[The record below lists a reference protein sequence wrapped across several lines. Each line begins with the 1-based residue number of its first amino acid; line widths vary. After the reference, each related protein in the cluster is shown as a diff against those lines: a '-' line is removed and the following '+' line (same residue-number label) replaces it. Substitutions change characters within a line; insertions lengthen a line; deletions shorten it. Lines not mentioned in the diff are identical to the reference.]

1 MPCQTMGVLP
11 PTSLTP
17 AMLYLILVAFV
28 AALGG
33 FLFGYDTAIISGT
46 IGFVKTKFELDAV
59 TEGWFVSSALVG
71 CIIGVA
77 FTGLINDWF
86 GRKKALLISGL
97 LFLISAAGCMLA
109 PSLSPL
115 IFFRLIG
122 GIGVG
127 VASMTSPLFIAEISP
142 PHLRGRLVTLYQL
155 AITVGILVAY
165 FANATLL
172 ELSGQSFQTEWLTWV
187 ITDEVWRAMF
197 GSECGPALLFFGLVL
212 FIPESPRW
220 LTLKQKEGE
229 ARGIL
234 ERING
239 AERAEL
245 EMQEIK
251 DTIAHEAAPWQT
263 LLRPG
268 MRKPLIIGAALAF
281 LTQICGINAII
292 YYGPRI
298 LEEAGFALSDALG
311 GQVIIGIVNVVFTLI
326 AIWKID
332 QLGRR
337 PLLISGVTGILVSL
351 IMVGLLFF
359 FNVTGGYWLMGF
371 ILLFIASFAFSFGP
385 VIWTLLSEIYPINVR
400 GTAMSLA
407 TLTLWV
413 GTALV
418 GQVVPWMLETLT
430 PAGTFWIFSLSCVPA
445 LYLAI
450 KVLPETKGMSLEEIE
465 RFWFQE

>member
-1 MPCQTMGVLP
+1 
-11 PTSLTP
+11 
-17 AMLYLILVAFV
+17 MLYLILVAFV

-46 IGFVKTKFELDAV
+46 IGFVKTKFELDTVA
-59 TEGWFVSSALVG
+59 EGWFVSSALVG
-71 CIIGVA
+71 CIWGVM

-86 GRKKALLISGL
+86 GRKKALLLSGL
-97 LFLISAAGCMLA
+97 LFLISAIGCMLA
-109 PSLSPL
+109 PTLSTL
-115 IFFRLIG
+115 IIYRLIG

-155 AITVGILVAY
+155 AITVGILLAY
-165 FANATLL
+165 FANASLL
-172 ELSGQSFQTEWLTWV
+172 ELSTQSYETELFSW
-187 ITDEVWRAMF
+187 IIQDEVWRAMF
-197 GSECGPALLFFGLVL
+197 GSECVPALLFFVLVL

-220 LTLKQKEGE
+220 LSLKKKDER
-229 ARGIL
+229 AFGIL
-234 ERING
+234 ARING
-239 AERAEL
+239 SEQAKQ
-245 EMQEIK
+245 EMREIK
-251 DTIAHEAAPWQT
+251 DTIAHEAAPMQT
-263 LLRPG
+263 LLKPEI
-268 MRKPLIIGAALAF
+268 RKPLIIGASLAF
-281 LTQICGINAII
+281 LTQICGVNAII

-337 PLLISGVTGILVSL
+337 PLLIGGVSGIMFSL

-359 FNVTGGYWLMGF
+359 FEVTSGFWLMGF
-371 ILLFIASFAFSFGP
+371 ILMFIASFAFSFGP

-400 GTAMSLA
+400 GTAMSIA
-407 TLTLWV
+407 TLTLWT

-418 GQVVPWMLETLT
+418 GQIVPWMLETLT

-445 LYLAI
+445 LYLGI
-450 KVLPETKGMSLEEIE
+450 KVIPETKGKTLEEIE
-465 RFWFQE
+465 KFWLKG

>member
-1 MPCQTMGVLP
+1 MRFADILP
-11 PTSLTP
+11 RFPHTP
-17 AMLYLILVAFV
+17 PMLYLILVAFV

-46 IGFVKTKFELDAV
+46 IGFVKTKFALDAV
-59 TEGWFVSSALVG
+59 AEGWFVSSALVG
-71 CIIGVA
+71 CIFGVM
-77 FTGLINDWF
+77 FTGLLNDWF
-86 GRKKALLISGL
+86 GRKKALLLSGL
-97 LFLISAAGCMLA
+97 LFLISAIGCTLA
-109 PSLSPL
+109 PTLSIL
-115 IFFRLIG
+115 IFFRLVG

-155 AITVGILVAY
+155 AITVGILLAY
-165 FANATLL
+165 FANASLL
-172 ELSGQSFQTEWLTWV
+172 ELSARSYDSELLSWIIQ
-187 ITDEVWRAMF
+187 DEVWRAMF
-197 GSECGPALLFFGLVL
+197 GSECVPAVLFFVLVL
-212 FIPESPRW
+212 LIPESPRW
-220 LTLKQKEGE
+220 LTLKHQEDR
-229 ARGIL
+229 AYQIL
-234 ERING
+234 ARING
-239 AERAEL
+239 PERATEEL
-245 EMQEIK
+245 REIK
-251 DTIAHEAAPWQT
+251 DTVAHEAAPWQT
-263 LLRPG
+263 LLKPG
-268 MRKPLIIGAALAF
+268 IRKALVIGASLAF
-281 LTQICGINAII
+281 LTQICGVNAII

-337 PLLISGVTGILVSL
+337 PLLICGVSGIMFSL

-359 FNVTGGYWLMGF
+359 FNVTSGFWLMGF

-400 GTAMSLA
+400 GTAMSIA

-418 GQVVPWMLETLT
+418 GQVVPWMLESLT
-430 PAGTFWIFSLSCVPA
+430 PAGTFWIFSLSCIPA
-445 LYLAI
+445 LYLGI
-450 KVLPETKGMSLEEIE
+450 KVIPETKGRTLEEIE
-465 RFWFQE
+465 KFWSEG